1 MTEEIIE
8 LKEQNELLRKQ
19 NGLFAAMLEKS
30 DSQLLLFT
38 EKFAVVNNKVE
49 SLLEDK
55 QQSGSISLESFRRTD
70 SVSTDSSGPV
80 DSSEEDTDLKPSSS
94 RDYLL
99 EFRSKESYWRGT
111 KNDMYVKSM
120 AEEGPILV
128 AASQFFIE
136 MHLLRS
142 VVVFCLLRV
151 FIISFL

>member
-1 MTEEIIE
+1 MTAEEIIE

-19 NGLFAAMLEKS
+19 NGFFTAMLEKS
-30 DSQLLLFT
+30 DSQLLLFV
-38 EKFAVVNNKVE
+38 EKFEVVNNKLE

-55 QQSGSISLESFRRTD
+55 QQSGLTSFRRTD

-94 RDYLL
+94 RDYVH
-99 EFRSKESYWRGT
+99 EFRNKETYWRGT
-111 KNDMYVKSM
+111 KNDMYVKEM
-120 AEEGPILV
+120 AEEGPILI

-136 MHLLRS
+136 LHLLRS